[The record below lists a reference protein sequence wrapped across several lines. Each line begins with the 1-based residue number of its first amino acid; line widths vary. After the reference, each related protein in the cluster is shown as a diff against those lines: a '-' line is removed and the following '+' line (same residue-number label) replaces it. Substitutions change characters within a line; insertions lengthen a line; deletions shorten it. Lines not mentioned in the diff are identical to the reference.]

1 MRNCCC
7 CLPWD
12 PVEPTGKSQGHTERV
27 ITSARNCLKLTR
39 IYTTGDKTTR
49 TPQIKHTKSNR
60 KRCQKK
66 YSPVVVLFHPQR
78 YFLPFFIGLMVT
90 HICWNQQKWRRMR
103 DWGQN
108 YVIKVQEISAV
119 KWETRGWWQ
128 LVGEKRATVALHAKR
143 NQIYWGTAGLVGR
156 DKAKVL

>member
-1 MRNCCC
+1 MINCFTTH
-7 CLPWD
+7 LFRTRSEKFLLLFAVRSSGTNWQIPR
-12 PVEPTGKSQGHTERV
+12 THRKSYNQRKKL
-27 ITSARNCLKLTR
+27 LKVNWNLH
-39 IYTTGDKTTR
+39 YMGKTTR

-78 YFLPFFIGLMVT
+78 YFLPFFIVLMVT

-108 YVIKVQEISAV
+108 YVIKVQAISAV

-128 LVGEKRATVALHAKR
+128 LWVRK
-143 NQIYWGTAGLVGR
+143 GLQ
-156 DKAKVL
+156 